1 MAKPPPLVPRPRNIC
16 MSTPEES
23 EPQRRWRYGPSS
35 PSDTSGPAVGGG
47 RPPPPV
53 PHPRNIYMGKSEESV
68 PQRRWSYG
76 PSSPSHTSGPG
87 VDRGRNPGTAQKP
100 PPEAQN
106 KWSVR
111 RSPPQEEGGCDP
123 HDGGGS
129 VSEFIKKPPPPVPH
143 PRNICMSTPEESEP
157 QRRWRYGPSSPS
169 DTSGPAV
176 GGGRNPGTAQKPPPE
191 AQNKW
196 SVRRSPPQEEGG
208 CDPHDGGGSVSE
220 FIKKF
225 DAKEDQNKQLVVRPP
240 PGPPVVVDREYS
252 NPPLYENVLDMQE
265 TRKFGSPAVVDRES
279 SNPPLYEEV
288 FATQETCT
296 VAVQRQICATYAGRV
311 RQPTPLPFKLKQPLP
326 LQGRI
331 KTLSI
336 SSISEE
342 EKDEQEDNIIK
353 DADRLME
360 WWEKVKSE
368 PWKDL
373 ANDPK
378 LAKKGE
384 AKLFKVKAQRI
395 QNALQ
400 LYNFLLTK
408 HGETL
413 KNHIIDLI
421 SIADNLDK
429 VSKGTKIAGI
439 TGGATGAVGGVAAVA
454 GVILAPFTLGASLAL
469 TVVGVGVAAAGGVTG
484 ASAAIA
490 NKVSSAQDRKKIE
503 LILQDYR
510 ALIGNIEAC
519 LRFINVGMEHLRKH
533 NLSTL
538 QGVDTEA
545 VRVASVAIV
554 TGVGSSS
561 AIEASSKASGMLQGF
576 ALGMDIYFTQK
587 KDGKGGQKLK
597 KGLESKFGKKIRE
610 VAQQL
615 KEGLDEVF
623 KVKYEL
629 LEKNLIL

>member
-1 MAKPPPLVPRPRNIC
+1 METWFALCITDTLDPGVGEGRPPPLVSQPRNIC
-16 MSTPEES
+16 MGKPEES
-23 EPQRRWRYGPSS
+23 DSQRRWSYGPSPPD
-35 PSDTSGPAVGGG
+35 PSVPGLGEG

-53 PHPRNIYMGKSEESV
+53 PHPRKINMSKPEESK

-87 VDRGRNPGTAQKP
+87 VDRGRKPGTAQKP
-100 PPEAQN
+100 PPVTQN
-106 KWSVR
+106 KWSVGR
-111 RSPPQEEGGCDP
+111 NPPQEGGCDP
-123 HDGGGS
+123 PD
-129 VSEFIKKPPPPVPH
+129 
-143 PRNICMSTPEESEP
+143 
-157 QRRWRYGPSSPS
+157 
-169 DTSGPAV
+169 
-176 GGGRNPGTAQKPPPE
+176 
-191 AQNKW
+191 
-196 SVRRSPPQEEGG
+196 
-208 CDPHDGGGSVSE
+208 GGSVSE

-225 DAKEDQNKQLVVRPP
+225 EAKEDQNKQLVVRCPV
-240 PGPPVVVDREYS
+240 GPPAVIYREDS
-252 NPPLYENVLDMQE
+252 VPPLYEKVLATQE
-265 TRKFGSPAVVDRES
+265 TRMFGSPAFVDREE
-279 SNPPLYEEV
+279 SNDYIYEEV
-288 FATQETCT
+288 FVTHETRT
-296 VAVQRQICATYAGRV
+296 VAVQQRICATYVHCV
-311 RQPTPLPFKLKQPLP
+311 RPPPPLP
-326 LQGRI
+326 LKQSLPLKGRI
-331 KTLSI
+331 KTLSK

-342 EKDEQEDNIIK
+342 EKDNIK
-353 DADRLME
+353 DADHLME
-360 WWEKVKSE
+360 WWEKVKRE

-373 ANDPK
+373 SKDPK

-384 AKLFKVKAQRI
+384 AKLFKEKAQRF

-400 LYNFLLTK
+400 LYNLLLTK

-439 TGGATGAVGGVAAVA
+439 TGGATGAVGGVAAAA

-484 ASAAIA
+484 ASAVIA

-503 LILQDYR
+503 LILQDYL
-510 ALIGNIEAC
+510 ALMGDIEAC

-538 QGVDTEA
+538 QEVDTEA
-545 VRVASVAIV
+545 VRVVRVAIV

-561 AIEASSKASGMLQGF
+561 AIDASSKASGMLQGF

-587 KDGKGGQKLK
+587 EDGKGGPKLK
-597 KGLESKFGKKIRE
+597 KGLESKFGRKIRE

-615 KEGLDEVF
+615 NEGLDEVI

-629 LEKNLIL
+629 VENNLIL